1 MARRE
6 RRRLCKFISDWTTSD
21 QFSSWLTPVKGQKH
35 KAYCLLCKKVFAVS
49 HGGLNDVK
57 AHYKGK
63 RHIWLQLQ
71 HQERVAGQSEEGHVE
86 SQTKRILFN
95 EEADTLE
102 EALFNP
108 DTVSTEDET
117 VGYDSSRHGDTEY
130 WPLFETEVKT
140 EDLSNQSAAR
150 EKMNTQQKMLPQQ
163 YCLRWKYHHN
173 NLQVMFSQLLERE
186 SFCDVTLACEGK
198 TLRAH
203 KVVLSACSTY
213 FDAIFS
219 QYEEKNPIVILKD
232 VKFTDIKALVEFMY
246 KGEINIDHSH
256 LASLLKTAEDL
267 RIKGLAEVS
276 WRQEGQPTQPSNEDS
291 INCVDPQVSHVES
304 VGNGSDLEPPL
315 KRRRGRPP
323 MESNV
328 SSFSPKVTSVT
339 GAGGTEEVF
348 LEGGTVSSDVENEVS
363 GWDESEPEV
372 IACDTAEA
380 ASHQPAVNPLPSKY
394 TGKPVPDGSTLR
406 KSDLQSLYEEKLKHK
421 ETNYNET
428 TECDLSGVPIF
439 EGSASG
445 MSQLVADKYRDVIKL
460 NDYLTTGRRQQ
471 FWEEPFTRRIMEAIK
486 SKELEMKAGAE
497 LLGVSYGTLY
507 GRYRDAYGCLKH
519 PYRVRDFWSESGPAD
534 VLAKVQ
540 RKEITLFRAAEM
552 LNVTV
557 TTLANY
563 LSTLRRGG
571 SSSGDEGVDESRD
584 GDDSFEEMTVS
595 LPMASTPKK
604 LATAALENNPDITI
618 VKQENTVPIS
628 NHEQDD
634 DDDSAPSSV
643 ATNNN
648 AENSDIEMGDGQE
661 TNGTHDDGK

>member
-6 RRRLCKFISDWTTSD
+6 RRRLCKFIWEWTTSD
-21 QFSSWLTPVKGQKH
+21 EFSSWLTPVKGEKH
-35 KAYCLLCKKVFAVS
+35 KGYCLLCQKVFAVS

-63 RHIWLQLQ
+63 RHIWLQQ
-71 HQERVAGQSEEGHVE
+71 EYQERVAGQSKEGHVDPK
-86 SQTKRILFN
+86 TKRIVVFN
-95 EEADTLE
+95 EQTEELE
-102 EALFNP
+102 ETVINP
-108 DTVSTEDET
+108 DTLLNIEEDIL
-117 VGYDSSRHGDTEY
+117 GYDSSRTSDADY
-130 WPLFETEVKT
+130 WPLLGPEANRNTIE
-140 EDLSNQSAAR
+140 EPNSNQR
-150 EKMNTQQKMLPQQ
+150 NMNSQHKMLPQQ

-219 QYEEKNPIVILKD
+219 QYEENNPIVILKD

-246 KGEINIDHSH
+246 RGEINIDHSH

-276 WRQEGQPTQPSNEDS
+276 WRQESQTTQQAPHHNEEGM
-291 INCVDPQVSHVES
+291 NCVDPQVSHVES

-323 MESNV
+323 METNV
-328 SSFSPKVTSVT
+328 SNFSPKVASVT
-339 GAGGTEEVF
+339 GAGGAEEVF
-348 LEGGTVSSDVENEVS
+348 MQESGATGASDMSRTS
-363 GWDESEPEV
+363 GE
-372 IACDTAEA
+372 TT
-380 ASHQPAVNPLPSKY
+380 SHQPANALPNKLEVYAIS
-394 TGKPVPDGSTLR
+394 KPVDRDPTFTHSHYQAQAAR
-406 KSDLQSLYEEKLKHK
+406 SL
-421 ETNYNET
+421 TYNEN
-428 TECDLSGVPIF
+428 ESENNMSSASGIF
-439 EGSASG
+439 EGPRCLG
-445 MSQLVADKYRDVIKL
+445 PCIQMLADKYRDVIKL

-519 PYRVRDFWSESGPAD
+519 PYRVRDFWSEIGPAD
-534 VLAKVQ
+534 VLARVQ
-540 RKEITLFRAAEM
+540 RKENHIIPSSRNEM
-552 LNVTV
+552 
-557 TTLANY
+557 
-563 LSTLRRGG
+563 
-571 SSSGDEGVDESRD
+571 
-584 GDDSFEEMTVS
+584 
-595 LPMASTPKK
+595 KK

-618 VKQENTVPIS
+618 LKQENTVQIS
-628 NHEQDD
+628 NHEQEDD
-634 DDDSAPSSV
+634 DESQPSSLHNLLCHSPV
-643 ATNNN
+643 LITFIAV
-648 AENSDIEMGDGQE
+648 EEPIRNSHPVLDFFQVK
-661 TNGTHDDGK
+661 TTSH

>member
-6 RRRLCKFISDWTTSD
+6 RRRLCKFIWEWTTSD
-21 QFSSWLTPVKGQKH
+21 EFSSWLTPVKGEKH
-35 KAYCLLCKKVFAVS
+35 KGYCLLCQKVFAVS

-63 RHIWLQLQ
+63 RHIWLQQ
-71 HQERVAGQSEEGHVE
+71 EYQERVAGQSKEGHVDPK
-86 SQTKRILFN
+86 TKRIVVFN
-95 EEADTLE
+95 EQTEELE
-102 EALFNP
+102 ETVINP
-108 DTVSTEDET
+108 DTLLNIEEDIL
-117 VGYDSSRHGDTEY
+117 GYDSSRTSDADY
-130 WPLFETEVKT
+130 WPLLGLEANRNTIE
-140 EDLSNQSAAR
+140 EPNSNQR
-150 EKMNTQQKMLPQQ
+150 NMNSQHKMLPQQ

-219 QYEEKNPIVILKD
+219 QYEENNPIVILKD

-246 KGEINIDHSH
+246 RGEINIDHSH

-267 RIKGLAEVS
+267 RIKGLAEDHGDRRVKLHS
-276 WRQEGQPTQPSNEDS
+276 S
-291 INCVDPQVSHVES
+291 VETHKVRTLEY

-323 MESNV
+323 METNV
-328 SSFSPKVTSVT
+328 YNFSPKVASVT
-339 GAGGTEEVF
+339 GAGGAEDVF
-348 LEGGTVSSDVENEVS
+348 MQESGATGASDVENEVPP
-363 GWDESEPEV
+363 WDESEPEV
-372 IACDTAEA
+372 IPCDSGETT
-380 ASHQPAVNPLPSKY
+380 SHQPANALPND
-394 TGKPVPDGSTLR
+394 P
-406 KSDLQSLYEEKLKHK
+406 
-421 ETNYNET
+421 NYNEN
-428 TECDLSGVPIF
+428 ESENNMSSASGIF
-439 EGSASG
+439 EGSTMSG
-445 MSQLVADKYRDVIKL
+445 TMYQMLADKYRDVIKL

-534 VLAKVQ
+534 VLARVQ

-571 SSSGDEGVDESRD
+571 SSSGDEG
-584 GDDSFEEMTVS
+584 GDDGRDDDAFDDVTMSMVS
-595 LPMASTPKK
+595 SSPKK

-618 VKQENTVPIS
+618 VKQENTVQIS
-628 NHEQDD
+628 NHEQEDD
-634 DDDSAPSSV
+634 DESQPSSV

-648 AENSDIEMGDGQE
+648 ADNSENEMREGQE
-661 TNGTHDDGK
+661 SNETTQNEEEK

>member
-21 QFSSWLTPVKGQKH
+21 QFSSWLTPVKGEKH

-63 RHIWLQLQ
+63 RHIWLQRQ
-71 HQERVAGQSEEGHVE
+71 HQERVAGQSKEGYVE
-86 SQTKRILFN
+86 PQTKKIVFN
-95 EEADTLE
+95 EEADILE

-108 DTVSTEDET
+108 DTELSIEEET
-117 VGYDSSRHGDTEY
+117 VCYDSSQQGEAEY
-130 WPLFETEVKT
+130 WPLFGTKANT
-140 EDLSNQSAAR
+140 GASGKHNTLFR
-150 EKMNTQQKMLPQQ
+150 KMNSQQKMLPQQ

-219 QYEEKNPIVILKD
+219 QYEENNPIVILKD
-232 VKFTDIKALVEFMY
+232 VKFADIKALVEFMY

-276 WRQEGQPTQPSNEDS
+276 WRQEGQPAPPSNEDE
-291 INCVDPQVSHVES
+291 INCVDPQVSRVES
-304 VGNGSDLEPPL
+304 IGNNSDLEPPL

-323 MESNV
+323 LETNV
-328 SSFSPKVTSVT
+328 SSFSPKVASVT

-348 LEGGTVSSDVENEVS
+348 IQEGGTSDPDNEVS

-372 IACDTAEA
+372 IACDSGEA
-380 ASHQPAVNPLPSKY
+380 ASRQP
-394 TGKPVPDGSTLR
+394 T
-406 KSDLQSLYEEKLKHK
+406 
-421 ETNYNET
+421 ETNYNEM
-428 TECDLSGVPIF
+428 TEGDNLPGTPIF
-439 EGSASG
+439 EGTASG

-540 RKEITLFRAAEM
+540 RKEITLFRAAEI

-584 GDDSFEEMTVS
+584 ADDSFEEMSMSMPVS
-595 LPMASTPKK
+595 SSPKK

-628 NHEQDD
+628 NHEQNDD
-634 DDDSAPSSV
+634 DDDDDDDDEVDDDSAPSSV

-648 AENSDIEMGDGQE
+648 AENSDSEVGEGRE
-661 TNGTHDDGK
+661 TNGTHLDDGK

>member
-1 MARRE
+1 
-6 RRRLCKFISDWTTSD
+6 
-21 QFSSWLTPVKGQKH
+21 VKGEKH

-63 RHIWLQLQ
+63 RHIWLQRQ
-71 HQERVAGQSEEGHVE
+71 QQERVAGQSKEGHVE
-86 SQTKRILFN
+86 SQTKKIIFN
-95 EEADTLE
+95 EETDVLE
-102 EALFNP
+102 EAIFNP
-108 DTVSTEDET
+108 DTVLSVKDET
-117 VGYDSSRHGDTEY
+117 VGYDSSRQGETEY
-130 WPLFETEVKT
+130 RSLFGTEVNT
-140 EDLSNQSAAR
+140 GASGRHNTLPG
-150 EKMNTQQKMLPQQ
+150 KMNSQQKMLPQQ

-219 QYEEKNPIVILKD
+219 QYEENNPIVILKD

-276 WRQEGQPTQPSNEDS
+276 WRQEGQSAPPPSEDGM
-291 INCVDPQVSHVES
+291 NCVDPQVSHVES
-304 VGNGSDLEPPL
+304 VGNGTELEPPL

-323 MESNV
+323 MESNA

-348 LEGGTVSSDVENEVS
+348 MQEGGGTSDVENEAS

-372 IACDTAEA
+372 IACDSAEA
-380 ASHQPAVNPLPSKY
+380 APHPAPANAVSTESNFNE
-394 TGKPVPDGSTLR
+394 VPEGDNMLGTAS
-406 KSDLQSLYEEKLKHK
+406 
-421 ETNYNET
+421 
-428 TECDLSGVPIF
+428 F
-439 EGSASG
+439 EGTTSV
-445 MSQLVADKYRDVIKL
+445 MSQMVADKYRDVVKL

-584 GDDSFEEMTVS
+584 ADDSFEDVS
-595 LPMASTPKK
+595 VAVPLSSTPKK

-634 DDDSAPSSV
+634 DDDDEDDDDNDDDDDDSAASSV

-648 AENSDIEMGDGQE
+648 AETSDIEVGDGQE
-661 TNGTHDDGK
+661 ANETQHGDGNNHCMEAA

>member
-1 MARRE
+1 
-6 RRRLCKFISDWTTSD
+6 
-21 QFSSWLTPVKGQKH
+21 
-35 KAYCLLCKKVFAVS
+35 
-49 HGGLNDVK
+49 
-57 AHYKGK
+57 
-63 RHIWLQLQ
+63 
-71 HQERVAGQSEEGHVE
+71 
-86 SQTKRILFN
+86 
-95 EEADTLE
+95 
-102 EALFNP
+102 
-108 DTVSTEDET
+108 
-117 VGYDSSRHGDTEY
+117 
-130 WPLFETEVKT
+130 
-140 EDLSNQSAAR
+140 
-150 EKMNTQQKMLPQQ
+150 MNSQQKMLPQQ

-219 QYEEKNPIVILKD
+219 QYEENNPIVILKD
-232 VKFTDIKALVEFMY
+232 VKFADIKALVEFMY

-276 WRQEGQPTQPSNEDS
+276 WRQEGQPAPPSNEDE
-291 INCVDPQVSHVES
+291 INCVDPQVSRVES
-304 VGNGSDLEPPL
+304 IGNNSDLEPPL

-323 MESNV
+323 LETNV
-328 SSFSPKVTSVT
+328 SSFSPKVASVT

-348 LEGGTVSSDVENEVS
+348 IQEGGTSDPDNEVS

-372 IACDTAEA
+372 IACDSGEA
-380 ASHQPAVNPLPSKY
+380 ASRQPTVNPQP
-394 TGKPVPDGSTLR
+394 T
-406 KSDLQSLYEEKLKHK
+406 
-421 ETNYNET
+421 ETNYNEM
-428 TECDLSGVPIF
+428 TEGDNLPGTPIF
-439 EGSASG
+439 EGTASG

-540 RKEITLFRAAEM
+540 RKEITLFRAAEI

-584 GDDSFEEMTVS
+584 ADDSFEEMSMSMPVS
-595 LPMASTPKK
+595 SSPKK

-628 NHEQDD
+628 NHEQNDD
-634 DDDSAPSSV
+634 DDDDDDDDEVDDDSAPSSV

-648 AENSDIEMGDGQE
+648 AENSDSEVGEGRE
-661 TNGTHDDGK
+661 TNGTHLDDGK